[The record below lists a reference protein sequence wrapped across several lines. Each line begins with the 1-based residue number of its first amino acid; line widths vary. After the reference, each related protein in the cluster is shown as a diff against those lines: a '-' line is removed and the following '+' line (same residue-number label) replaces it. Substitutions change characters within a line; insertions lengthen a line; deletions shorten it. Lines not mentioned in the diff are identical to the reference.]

1 MTTITGNMPV
11 ENRPQIP
18 RIKGI
23 LFDLDG
29 VLIDSE
35 PLHEFTLLEL
45 SDRFGRRFGQDEI
58 LQFKGLPEL
67 SVAHAILKS
76 FPDLALTIDQVIR
89 FRLELLKS
97 NFHRVEM
104 IEGALAF
111 VQRVKAAGFRLGLT
125 TSAAR
130 SMQQLACETF
140 ALSPYFDTIITG
152 EDIERGK
159 PDPQPYERTAAN
171 LALRPDEC
179 MVVEDA
185 VNGVKSGK
193 AAGCFVVGITT
204 SFTAQAL
211 RLVGSDLVVPSF
223 AALEVYF
230 FEGGARLRAG

>member
-1 MTTITGNMPV
+1 MTTTTGNMPV
-11 ENRPQIP
+11 ENLPQIP
-18 RIKGI
+18 RAKGI

-45 SDRFGRRFGQDEI
+45 GDRFGRRFGHEEI

-67 SVAHAILKS
+67 SVAQAILKS
-76 FPDLALTIDQVIR
+76 FPDLALTIDEIIR
-89 FRLELLKS
+89 LRLELLKS

-111 VQRVKAAGFRLGLT
+111 VQRAKAAGFRLGLT
-125 TSAAR
+125 TFAAR

-140 ALSPYFDTIITG
+140 ALSSYFDTVITG

-159 PDPQPYERTAAN
+159 PDPQPYERTSAS

-211 RLVGSDLVVPSF
+211 RLVGADLVVPSF
-223 AALEVYF
+223 AALEAYL
-230 FEGGARLRAG
+230 FEGGARLRVG

>member
-1 MTTITGNMPV
+1 MPV
-11 ENRPQIP
+11 EKRPRVP
-18 RIKGI
+18 RTKGI

-35 PLHEFTLLEL
+35 PLHEFSLLQL
-45 SDRFGRRFGQDEI
+45 SDRFGRRFGQDEL

-67 SVAHAILKS
+67 SVAQAIQKS
-76 FPDLALTIDQVIR
+76 FPELALTTDEIIR
-89 FRLELLKS
+89 LRLGLLKS

-104 IEGALAF
+104 VEGALEF
-111 VQRVKAAGFRLGLT
+111 VQRAKAAGFRLGLT

-140 ALSPYFDTIITG
+140 ALSSYFDTVITG

-171 LALRPDEC
+171 LSLRPDEC
-179 MVVEDA
+179 MVIEDA

-204 SFTAQAL
+204 SFAGQAL
-211 RLVGSDLVVPSF
+211 KLAGADLIVPSF
-223 AALEVYF
+223 TSLEAYL
-230 FEGGARLRAG
+230 FEGSG

>member
-1 MTTITGNMPV
+1 MTTTTGNLPV
-11 ENRPQIP
+11 EKRSRIP
-18 RIKGI
+18 RAKGI

-45 SDRFGRRFGQDEI
+45 SDRFGRRFGQDEVM
-58 LQFKGLPEL
+58 QFKGLPEL
-67 SVAHAILKS
+67 SVARAIQKS
-76 FPDLALTIDQVIR
+76 FPDLALTVDEIIR
-89 FRLELLKS
+89 LRLELLRS

-104 IEGALAF
+104 IEGALEF
-111 VQRVKAAGFRLGLT
+111 VQKAKAAGFRLGLT

-140 ALSPYFDTIITG
+140 RVKLLFRYGDHRRRYRKRKTG
-152 EDIERGK
+152 
-159 PDPQPYERTAAN
+159 PLNPYERTAAN

-204 SFTAQAL
+204 FVYRTGPE
-211 RLVGSDLVVPSF
+211 VGWRRPDCTEL
-223 AALEVYF
+223 
-230 FEGGARLRAG
+230 

>member
-1 MTTITGNMPV
+1 MTTTTCNMPV
-11 ENRPQIP
+11 EKRPRVP
-18 RIKGI
+18 RTKGI

-35 PLHEFTLLEL
+35 PLHEFSLLQL
-45 SDRFGRRFGQDEI
+45 SDRFGRRFGQDEL

-67 SVAHAILKS
+67 SVAQAIQKS
-76 FPDLALTIDQVIR
+76 FPELALTTDEIIR
-89 FRLELLKS
+89 LRLGLLKS

-104 IEGALAF
+104 VEGALEF
-111 VQRVKAAGFRLGLT
+111 VQRAKAAGFRLGLT

-140 ALSPYFDTIITG
+140 ALSSYFDTVITG

-171 LALRPDEC
+171 LSLRPDEC
-179 MVVEDA
+179 MVIEDA

-204 SFTAQAL
+204 SFAGQAL
-211 RLVGSDLVVPSF
+211 KLAGADLIVPSF
-223 AALEVYF
+223 TSLEAYL
-230 FEGGARLRAG
+230 FEGSG

>member
-1 MTTITGNMPV
+1 MTTTTGNMLV
-11 ENRPQIP
+11 ENEP
-18 RIKGI
+18 RIPKLKGI

-45 SDRFGRRFGQDEI
+45 SGRFGRRFGQAE
-58 LQFKGLPEL
+58 LMQFKGLPER
-67 SVAHAILKS
+67 SVADAIQKS
-76 FPDLALTIDQVIR
+76 FPDLTHTIDEVIR
-89 FRLELLKS
+89 LRLELLRS
-97 NFHRVEM
+97 NFHRVQM
-104 IEGALAF
+104 IEGALEF
-111 VQRVKAAGFRLGLT
+111 VQRAKAGGFRLGLT

-130 SMQQLACETF
+130 SMQRLACETF
-140 ALSPYFDTIITG
+140 ALSAYFDTVITG

-171 LALRPDEC
+171 LALRPNQC

-211 RLVGSDLVVPSF
+211 KAAGADLIVADF
-223 AALEVYF
+223 DALEAYL
-230 FEGGARLRAG
+230 FEGSH

>member
-1 MTTITGNMPV
+1 MHV
-11 ENRPQIP
+11 ENQP
-18 RIKGI
+18 RIPQAKGI

-35 PLHEFTLLEL
+35 PLHEFTFLEL
-45 SDRFGRRFGQDEI
+45 SAHFGRRFGPDEL

-67 SVAHAILKS
+67 SVARAIQKS
-76 FPDLALTIDQVIR
+76 LPDLALPIDEIIR
-89 FRLELLKS
+89 LRLELLKS

-111 VQRVKAAGFRLGLT
+111 VQRAKAAGFRLGLT

-130 SMQQLACETF
+130 SMQRLACETF
-140 ALSPYFDTIITG
+140 ALTSYFDTVITG

-159 PDPQPYERTAAN
+159 PDPQPYQRTAAN

-179 MVVEDA
+179 MVIEDA
-185 VNGVKSGK
+185 VNGVGSGK

-211 RLVGSDLVVPSF
+211 KLAGADLVVPNF
-223 AALEVYF
+223 ADLEAYLF
-230 FEGGARLRAG
+230 AGSR

>member
-1 MTTITGNMPV
+1 MTTTTGNMPV
-11 ENRPQIP
+11 EKRPRVP
-18 RIKGI
+18 RTKGI

-35 PLHEFTLLEL
+35 PLHEFSLLQL
-45 SDRFGRRFGQDEI
+45 SDRFGRRFGQDEL

-67 SVAHAILKS
+67 SVAQAIQKS
-76 FPDLALTIDQVIR
+76 FPELALTTDEIIR
-89 FRLELLKS
+89 LRLGLLKS

-104 IEGALAF
+104 VEGALEF
-111 VQRVKAAGFRLGLT
+111 VQRAKAAGFRLGLT

-140 ALSPYFDTIITG
+140 ALSSYFDTVITG

-171 LALRPDEC
+171 LSLRPDEC
-179 MVVEDA
+179 MVIEDA

-204 SFTAQAL
+204 SFAGQAL
-211 RLVGSDLVVPSF
+211 KLAGADLIVPSF
-223 AALEVYF
+223 TSLEAYL
-230 FEGGARLRAG
+230 FEGSG

>member
-1 MTTITGNMPV
+1 MTTTSGNMPV
-11 ENRPQIP
+11 ENQP
-18 RIKGI
+18 RIPETKGI

-35 PLHEFTLLEL
+35 PLHEFTLMEL
-45 SDRFGRRFGQDEI
+45 SGRFGRRFGQDE
-58 LQFKGLPEL
+58 LLRFKGLTEL
-67 SVAHAILKS
+67 SVARAIQKS
-76 FPDLALTIDQVIR
+76 FPDLALTIDEIIR
-89 FRLELLKS
+89 LRLELLGS

-111 VQRVKAAGFRLGLT
+111 LQRAKAAGFRLGLT

-130 SMQQLACETF
+130 SMQRLACETF
-140 ALSPYFDTIITG
+140 ALSSYFDTVITG

-179 MVVEDA
+179 MVIEDA
-185 VNGVKSGK
+185 VNGVRSGK
-193 AAGCFVVGITT
+193 AAGSFVVGITT

-211 RLVGSDLVVPSF
+211 KLAGADLVVPSF
-223 AALEVYF
+223 AALEAYL
-230 FEGGARLRAG
+230 FEGSR

>member
-1 MTTITGNMPV
+1 MTTTTGNMPA
-11 ENRPQIP
+11 ENQLRIPQV
-18 RIKGI
+18 KGI

-45 SDRFGRRFGQDEI
+45 SDRFGRRFGHDEL

-67 SVAHAILKS
+67 SVARTIHNF
-76 FPDLALTIDQVIR
+76 FPDRSPAIDEIIR
-89 FRLELLKS
+89 LRLELLRS

-104 IEGALAF
+104 SEGALTF
-111 VQRVKAAGFRLGLT
+111 VQRAKTAGFRLGLT

-130 SMQQLACETF
+130 SMQRLACEKF
-140 ALSPYFDTIITG
+140 ALTSYFDTVITG

-171 LALRPDEC
+171 LNLQPNEC

-185 VNGVKSGK
+185 VNGIKSGK

-211 RLVGSDLVVPSF
+211 KLAGADLVVPDF
-223 AALEVYF
+223 GALEAYL
-230 FEGGARLRAG
+230 FERSR

>member
-1 MTTITGNMPV
+1 MSA
-11 ENRPQIP
+11 ESQH
-18 RIKGI
+18 RISEAKGI

-45 SDRFGRRFGQDEI
+45 SGRFGRRFGQDEL
-58 LQFKGLPEL
+58 LQFKGLPEI
-67 SVAHAILKS
+67 SVARAIQKS
-76 FPDLALTIDQVIR
+76 FPDVGLTIDEIIR
-89 FRLELLKS
+89 LRLELLRS

-111 VQRVKAAGFRLGLT
+111 VQRAKASGFRLGLT

-130 SMQQLACETF
+130 SMQRLASESF
-140 ALSPYFDTIITG
+140 ALSSYFDTVITG

-211 RLVGSDLVVPSF
+211 TLGGADLVVPSF
-223 AALEVYF
+223 AALEVYLF
-230 FEGGARLRAG
+230 GGGATLRVG

>member
-1 MTTITGNMPV
+1 MTTTAGNLPV
-11 ENRPQIP
+11 ENQP
-18 RIKGI
+18 RIPKAKGI

-35 PLHEFTLLEL
+35 QLHEFSFLEL
-45 SDRFGRRFGQDEI
+45 SGRFGRRFGQAEL
-58 LQFKGLPEL
+58 LQLKGLPEL
-67 SVAHAILKS
+67 SVARAIQKS
-76 FPDLALTIDQVIR
+76 FPDLDLAIDEIIR
-89 FRLELLKS
+89 LRLELLRS

-104 IEGALAF
+104 IEGALEF
-111 VQRVKAAGFRLGLT
+111 VQRAKAAGFRLGLT

-130 SMQQLACETF
+130 SMQRLACETF
-140 ALSPYFDTIITG
+140 ALSSYFDTVITG

-185 VNGVKSGK
+185 VNGVRSGK

-211 RLVGSDLVVPSF
+211 KLAGADLVVPSF
-223 AALEVYF
+223 AALEAYLFV
-230 FEGGARLRAG
+230 GSR

>member
-1 MTTITGNMPV
+1 MTTTTGNLLV
-11 ENRPQIP
+11 EKRS
-18 RIKGI
+18 RISRAKGI

-45 SDRFGRRFGQDEI
+45 SDRFGRRFGQDEVM
-58 LQFKGLPEL
+58 QFKGLPEL
-67 SVAHAILKS
+67 SVAHAIQKS
-76 FPDLALTIDQVIR
+76 FPDLAMTVDEIIR
-89 FRLELLKS
+89 LRLELLRS

-104 IEGALAF
+104 IEGALEF
-111 VQRVKAAGFRLGLT
+111 VQKAKAARFRLGLT

-140 ALSPYFDTIITG
+140 ALTSYFDTVITG

-193 AAGCFVVGITT
+193 AAGCFVIGLTT
-204 SFTAQAL
+204 SFPAQAL
-211 RLVGSDLVVPSF
+211 KLVGADLIVPSF
-223 AALEVYF
+223 EALEAYL
-230 FEGGARLRAG
+230 FEGSG

>member
-1 MTTITGNMPV
+1 MTTTTGNMSA
-11 ENRPQIP
+11 ENQP
-18 RIKGI
+18 RIPQVKGI

-45 SDRFGRRFGQDEI
+45 SDRFGRRFRHDEI

-67 SVAHAILKS
+67 FVARTIQKF
-76 FPDLALTIDQVIR
+76 FPDLSLSIDEIIR
-89 FRLELLKS
+89 LRLELLRS

-104 IEGALAF
+104 VEGALTF
-111 VQRVKAAGFRLGLT
+111 IQRAKTAGFRLGLT

-130 SMQQLACETF
+130 SMQRLACETF
-140 ALSPYFDTIITG
+140 ALTSYFDTVITG

-159 PDPQPYERTAAN
+159 PDPQPYERTTAN
-171 LALRPDEC
+171 LDLQPNEC

-211 RLVGSDLVVPSF
+211 KLAGADLVVSSF
-223 AALEVYF
+223 AALEAYLFV
-230 FEGGARLRAG
+230 GSR

>member
-1 MTTITGNMPV
+1 MTTTAGNLPV
-11 ENRPQIP
+11 ENQP
-18 RIKGI
+18 RIPKAKGI

-35 PLHEFTLLEL
+35 PLHEFSFLEL
-45 SDRFGRRFGQDEI
+45 SGRFGRRFGQAEL
-58 LQFKGLPEL
+58 LQLKGLPEL
-67 SVAHAILKS
+67 SVARAIQKS
-76 FPDLALTIDQVIR
+76 FPDLDLAIDEIIR
-89 FRLELLKS
+89 LRLELLRS

-104 IEGALAF
+104 IEGALEF
-111 VQRVKAAGFRLGLT
+111 VQRAKAAGFRLGLT

-130 SMQQLACETF
+130 SMQRLACETF
-140 ALSPYFDTIITG
+140 ALSSYFDTVITG

-185 VNGVKSGK
+185 VNGVRSGK

-211 RLVGSDLVVPSF
+211 KLAGADLVVPSF
-223 AALEVYF
+223 AALEAYLFV
-230 FEGGARLRAG
+230 GSR